1 MPLRPRAASQPGR
14 STGQL
19 NPIFSL
25 ALRPRALSSH
35 SRTAMEDELSCPVC
49 CEIFSDPVVLK
60 CSHSFCKTCL
70 HQIWNKKATR
80 RECPVCRRKCSLTE
94 PPVSLALKNVC
105 DALQKEQGGRT
116 PVAAESSGCGAV
128 GGKTEECCPAHGESV
143 KLYCEDDAE
152 LLCCVCQTSRKHQG
166 HSICP
171 LEEAAQELKE
181 GLRKDLV
188 PLKQSLQQLYAAKQ
202 EFDDI
207 TVHIKNQK
215 QDTERQIKDQFAELH
230 QFLQKEEAARL
241 ALLQEEEEQK
251 RQVTKK
257 RTDCITLDILT
268 LSHAIIAI
276 ENEIASNDMT
286 FLQNFKNTAKRGHI
300 KQTNPEKV
308 PGALISVAKHVGSLK
323 YRVWEKMQAIVEY
336 TPVTLDPNTAYCWL
350 SLSRDLTSV
359 TNTGARQQL
368 PDNPERFDHFVFV
381 LGSEGFTEG
390 RHAWEVEVGDKS
402 DWVLGVVNETIER
415 KSKITGCP
423 KGGFW
428 TISHSDGEYMA
439 MTSPRTKLSLQ
450 GPLERVRVQLDC
462 DLGQVS
468 FSNPVDMTPIYTFSD
483 HKFTETMFPFF
494 CPGAN
499 INGNNSGPLKI
510 CPVKV
515 AVWNS
520 ATW

>member
-1 MPLRPRAASQPGR
+1 MISRKIS
-14 STGQL
+14 
-19 NPIFSL
+19 NL

-171 LEEAAQELKE
+171 LEEAAQELKVRVTTFE
-181 GLRKDLV
+181 RLM
-188 PLKQSLQQLYAAKQ
+188 S
-202 EFDDI
+202 
-207 TVHIKNQK
+207 

-286 FLQNFKNTAKRGHI
+286 FLQNFKNT
-300 KQTNPEKV
+300 TNPEKV

-323 YRVWEKMQAIVEY
+323 YRVWEKMQAI
-336 TPVTLDPNTAYCWL
+336 TIWLLSPVTLDPNTAYCWL